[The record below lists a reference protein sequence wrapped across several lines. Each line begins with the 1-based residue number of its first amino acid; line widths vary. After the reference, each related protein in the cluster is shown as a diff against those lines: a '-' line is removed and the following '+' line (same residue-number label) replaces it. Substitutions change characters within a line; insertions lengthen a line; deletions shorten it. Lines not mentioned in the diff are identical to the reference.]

1 MNCSVCNHERTDVI
15 DIAKSFKNY
24 VPNRGKHYLWKW
36 GNERL
41 KARGL
46 NESTPFTARVRK
58 CPSCGSQFRSL
69 EVGLGSITPA
79 GRSG

>member
-15 DIAKSFKNY
+15 DIAKSFKTY

-36 GNERL
+36 GKECL

-46 NESTPFTARVRK
+46 DESVPFTARIRK
-58 CPSCGSQFRSL
+58 CPSCGAQYRSL
-69 EVGLGSITPA
+69 EVVQGSITPPA
-79 GRSG
+79 RPG